1 MGTARDC
8 RALRLAISAFPSSV
22 AVLRR
27 VDETAEGGLLSQF
40 QPFSPPAR
48 PRPRRRNH
56 ETGAHDQR
64 CGGGTFGTAEP
75 SV

>member
-48 PRPRRRNH
+48 PS
-56 ETGAHDQR
+56 A
-64 CGGGTFGTAEP
+64 P
-75 SV
+75 SPTKP